1 MNYNIKN
8 IIGKYTLPEEKI
20 IKKKYKKCLKI
31 ISNQC
36 LYFYLNG
43 NSISKEYS
51 IHNSNCVS
59 IIYKFKTLDCID
71 INRLEKLC
79 WYIIYINRI
88 DKTISLHINIKNL
101 NIKDKL
107 EINELIKNKS
117 NIEYNNPN
125 FKLNISI
132 LIVSVFLL
140 YKYYLI

>member
-20 IKKKYKKCLKI
+20 IKNKYKKCLKI
-31 ISNQC
+31 ISNQY
-36 LYFYLNG
+36 LYFHLNK
-43 NSISKEYS
+43 NSISREYT
-51 IHNSNCVS
+51 IHNSNCVN
-59 IIYKFKTLDCID
+59 IIYKFKTLDYID
-71 INRLEKLC
+71 INRLEKLY
-79 WYIIYINRI
+79 WHITFINRI

-117 NIEYNNPN
+117 DIEYNNPN
-125 FKLNISI
+125 LKLNISI

-140 YKYYLI
+140 CKYYLI